1 MSSDR
6 IMMNKKLCS
15 CILVFFLFFS
25 LFPPNSQASLVE
37 SRLSTGEQVLEKEQ
51 HIESIRGALEHKLVA
66 QKLKDYGL
74 SQEEVIAR
82 MENMDEQQLH
92 QLASLSDE
100 IGGAVIGVIAAAV
113 LVLTLIYLI
122 LRITGRR

>member
-1 MSSDR
+1 MNIER
-6 IMMNKKLCS
+6 IMLNKKLCS
-15 CILVFFLFFS
+15 CMLVIFLFFC
-25 LFPPNSQASLVE
+25 LIPPNSQATLVE
-37 SRLSTGEQVLEKEQ
+37 SRLSTGEQVLEKDRQ
-51 HIESIRGALEHKLVA
+51 IESIRGALEHKLVA

-74 SQEEVIAR
+74 SQEEVMAR

-92 QLASLSDE
+92 QLATLSDE
-100 IGGAVIGVIAAAV
+100 VGGAVIGVIAAAV

>member
-1 MSSDR
+1 MRTDR
-6 IMMNKKLCS
+6 IVLNKKLCS

-25 LFPPNSQASLVE
+25 LVPPDSQASLVE
-37 SRLSTGEQVLEKEQ
+37 SRLSTGEQVLEKDQ
-51 HIESIRGALEHKLVA
+51 QIESIRGALEHKLVA
-66 QKLKDYGL
+66 QKLKDHGL
-74 SQEEVIAR
+74 SQEEVMAK

-100 IGGAVIGVIAAAV
+100 IGGAIISFVAAAV
-113 LVLTLIYLI
+113 LVATLIYLI